1 MMVRYVLL
9 LLIFCLLNEVVFVD
23 GRRGRGRSRSR
34 DEDTFSGGSG
44 GSSGVQRNYQLKGQ
58 AVDLRN
64 LDNQNGKSFL
74 TSEERKA
81 VNTVIHFHDQ
91 NNRNKE
97 IPKWAKDGVD
107 NAMLRGGRNL

>member
-1 MMVRYVLL
+1 MVRYVLL
-9 LLIFCLLNEVVFVD
+9 LLIFCLLTEVVFVD

-34 DEDTFSGGSG
+34 DEETISSSSGG
-44 GSSGVQRNYQLKGQ
+44 QRNFQLKGQ

-64 LDNQNGKSFL
+64 MDNQNGKSFL
-74 TSEERKA
+74 TSKERKA

-97 IPKWAKDGVD
+97 IPKWAKESVD
-107 NAMLRGGRNL
+107 NAMLRAGRNL